1 MKRDPVS
8 PLSSV
13 TVPYCQICHQ
23 LWQSWSR
30 LKQHYQGEHRLK
42 RIFPCKER
50 LCECVFLAEKQL
62 LRHQQLLHKL
72 PKCPICPKVFP
83 NSLALKQH
91 LNTHMAEPRKSMR
104 KADLQDL
111 RDVTE
116 RYLRKLRRRLG
127 CSHLDSKAAL
137 PASLKEAL
145 LQKSSAE
152 DSGTSLALL
161 SFILHASEMA
171 LQPSRTEQSPA
182 LAERTP
188 ASPPSRP
195 LPAAFPTVSR
205 PKAPIFITEQIDDI
219 VQSEATSPQSHGY
232 SAWDLWAGVQEEEMA
247 CPWEDCSELFCQQ
260 EDLLSHLRSSHCA

>member
-13 TVPYCQICHQ
+13 TVAYCQICRK

-30 LKQHYQGEHRLK
+30 LKQHYQGDHRLK

-104 KADLQDL
+104 QADLHDL

-116 RYLRKLRRRLG
+116 RYLRKLRRRLSS
-127 CSHLDSKAAL
+127 SHLDCKAAL
-137 PASLKEAL
+137 PASLKEVL
-145 LQKSSAE
+145 LQRSSPE

-161 SFILHASEMA
+161 SFILHASELA
-171 LQPSRTEQSPA
+171 TQPIRADMSPA
-182 LAERTP
+182 LATSEQTP
-188 ASPPSRP
+188 APSFPPIS
-195 LPAAFPTVSR
+195 
-205 PKAPIFITEQIDDI
+205 KAPVFMTERIDE
-219 VQSEATSPQSHGY
+219 VVHSEATSPQSHGY
-232 SAWDLWAGVQEEEMA
+232 STWDMWAGLQEEEMA
-247 CPWEDCSELFCQQ
+247 CPWEDCKEQFSMH
-260 EDLLSHLRSSHCA
+260 EDLLAHLRSAHCA